1 MRIKNIR
8 ELFEE
13 ADKNNKKTLRE
24 SWNEMTKVNK
34 EKPLRKSWEEMT
46 SVGRSL
52 KEVWNE
58 MTGEKNK

>member
-1 MRIKNIR
+1 MGIKNIR

-13 ADKNNKKTLRE
+13 ADKNNKKE
-24 SWNEMTKVNK
+24 SWNEMTKVNE

-58 MTGEKNK
+58 ITGEKNK

>member
-1 MRIKNIR
+1 MGIKNIR

-24 SWNEMTKVNK
+24 SWNEMTTVNE
-34 EKPLRKSWEEMT
+34 EKPLRESWEEMT